1 MKKTLLLLAAAMAFC
16 ACQIKIG
23 DLGSLKLNN
32 SKTVRCEGEVLEKT
46 FDFSGFDAISVKG
59 SANVIFTQDDS
70 FLVSVK
76 ANKEVFDYLD
86 FEMEDGKLVIATK
99 DFVTILAKTYKV
111 TVQAP
116 LLKDVKVSG
125 AADLDMADGYT
136 SDEPLDIEI
145 HGAGDLSFVGVSV
158 PSLDI
163 AVHGAAD
170 LDIQNAR
177 VPELSVT
184 VNGAGDVDIDNLESD
199 SVNITVHGAGD
210 ARISGT
216 TRSADFH
223 VAGAGSIDARSLK
236 CENVTTAKHGAARIR
251 L

>member
-1 MKKTLLLLAAAMAFC
+1 MALC
-16 ACQIKIG
+16 ACQLNISGINPLKI
-23 DLGSLKLNN
+23 NN
-32 SKTVRCEGEVLEKT
+32 SKTVTCNGEVQERA
-46 FDFSGFDAISVKG
+46 FDFSGFEAISVKG
-59 SANVIFTQDDS
+59 SANVIFAQSDS

-76 ANKEVFDYLD
+76 ANEEVFDYLD
-86 FEMEDGKLVIATK
+86 FAMEDGKLVIATK

-111 TVQAP
+111 TVKAP
-116 LLKDVKVSG
+116 LLTDVNVAG
-125 AADLDMADGYT
+125 AADLDMVDGYV
-136 SDEPLDIEI
+136 SDKPVDIEV
-145 HGAGDLSFVGVSV
+145 HGAGDLTFAGVSV

-163 AVHGAAD
+163 EVHGAAD
-170 LDIQNAR
+170 LDIKNAR

-184 VNGAGDVDIDNLESD
+184 VNGAGDVDIDDIESD
-199 SVNITVHGAGD
+199 SVNLTVRGAGD

-216 TRSADFH
+216 ARSADFH